1 MRPGGSSMLAQSL
14 SRLVSRL
21 VFGLGPGLLALGLVT
36 WGLLAGGC
44 APRLGRPADPAPPPA
59 AEPSGKSRFITDLE
73 LLSFESLADY
83 DFAPHVFVDWVK
95 RIGVRVDAQLA
106 GDSADRTVLIQV
118 TMHKDRD
125 AELEIAASP
134 PLGELRRRA
143 LTADLLQ
150 SRPPRTELTDYSVR
164 FVATVGRGAPDRDAS
179 CTPPLTRPLTAL
191 VQRLRAASLK
201 ERVALLSTWAR
212 RDVLPVLA
220 RVMQGAPERFP
231 GVRSVGQLLGGLD
244 LSRVVG
250 VAEALDHNPQYWR
263 ALSEVQ
269 AGNPLVPA
277 ARIFLHVANGE
288 LDTARLY
295 LKPVYFFSKTDNL
308 AHDYIELFKEFIV
321 IFQADLD
328 ERINRGVELHDRGEY
343 QEAINIYEGVLSEY
357 PCSSLAL
364 YEKFFSGALL
374 ASQKQH
380 PDAAPPDRPSDLA
393 AQWQRYRPRVYAC
406 NPMFTMDAR
415 AGTKRESFQAARRHS
430 IRGLFKRERDSAADW
445 VKMADIALDIEE
457 FGFSAHLYFLINSV
471 LDPAQFDN
479 RNLLSYWLYCLEKLG
494 VTTLKA
500 EFKGDHERDF
510 ERISDERE
518 QLLQTGLTPAPV
530 NRPGI

>member
-1 MRPGGSSMLAQSL
+1 MRPGGSSMLAKSL
-14 SRLVSRL
+14 SRLISGL
-21 VFGLGPGLLALGLVT
+21 VFRLGPGLLALGLVT
-36 WGLLAGGC
+36 WGLFAGGC
-44 APRLGRPADPAPPPA
+44 APRLGRPADPVPPA

-95 RIGVRVDAQLA
+95 RLGVRVDAQLA

-179 CTPPLTRPLTAL
+179 CVPPLTRPLTAL

-231 GVRSVGQLLGGLD
+231 GLRSVGQLLGGLD

-250 VAEALDHNPQYWR
+250 VAEVGLVEGGCV
-263 ALSEVQ
+263 LLVEVV
-269 AGNPLVPA
+269 G
-277 ARIFLHVANGE
+277 G
-288 LDTARLY
+288 
-295 LKPVYFFSKTDNL
+295 
-308 AHDYIELFKEFIV
+308 
-321 IFQADLD
+321 
-328 ERINRGVELHDRGEY
+328 
-343 QEAINIYEGVLSEY
+343 
-357 PCSSLAL
+357 
-364 YEKFFSGALL
+364 
-374 ASQKQH
+374 
-380 PDAAPPDRPSDLA
+380 
-393 AQWQRYRPRVYAC
+393 
-406 NPMFTMDAR
+406 
-415 AGTKRESFQAARRHS
+415 
-430 IRGLFKRERDSAADW
+430 
-445 VKMADIALDIEE
+445 
-457 FGFSAHLYFLINSV
+457 
-471 LDPAQFDN
+471 
-479 RNLLSYWLYCLEKLG
+479 
-494 VTTLKA
+494 
-500 EFKGDHERDF
+500 
-510 ERISDERE
+510 
-518 QLLQTGLTPAPV
+518 
-530 NRPGI
+530 